1 MYDFRMR
8 AMNEKGYGMY
18 TNFKTFTTFA
28 GKLCVF
34 HYNICMSLSYIIICQ
49 DVTFIYL
56 LY

>member
-34 HYNICMSLSYIIICQ
+34 HYDISVCL
-49 DVTFIYL
+49 
-56 LY
+56 